1 MQNKAQK
8 NLRRALNKLGVSK
21 KSTNKIISDAT
32 AFRETA
38 AKLKNLIAAS
48 KNVTVGKEKL
58 NKILNERVKNV
69 LSVDYKIIDD
79 NRGLFNGF
87 RPAAE
92 DIKSSC

>member
-1 MQNKAQK
+1 MP
-8 NLRRALNKLGVSK
+8 K
-21 KSTNKIISDAT
+21 KSINRVISDAT

-38 AKLKNLIAAS
+38 AGLKNLIAAS

-58 NKILNERVKNV
+58 NKILNERVKNI

-92 DIKSSC
+92 DIKVVK